1 MRAVSLTPGYLRFA
15 ASALRLSRVPRQL
28 VSDAAGVADITR
40 DRTSRVCVAASVRA
54 PNAGQAAN
62 RPPGHFPVLLQIYAG
77 DTTTNLLRAR
87 AGYVAEL
94 YSEKPDLDAEIAELA
109 KLHHDLITAEL
120 DRNSTVSVPTAA
132 SPQRESR
139 RLIPK

>member
-1 MRAVSLTPGYLRFA
+1 MPRVSLTSLEIERAAYVWQLQCEHLRIDKRLA
-15 ASALRLSRVPRQL
+15 DLRVILEW
-28 VSDAAGVADITR
+28 
-40 DRTSRVCVAASVRA
+40 
-54 PNAGQAAN
+54 
-62 RPPGHFPVLLQIYAG
+62 LLQIHAG

-120 DRNSTVSVPTAA
+120 DRNGARRPAA
-132 SPQRESR
+132 TRCDETQDG
-139 RLIPK
+139 